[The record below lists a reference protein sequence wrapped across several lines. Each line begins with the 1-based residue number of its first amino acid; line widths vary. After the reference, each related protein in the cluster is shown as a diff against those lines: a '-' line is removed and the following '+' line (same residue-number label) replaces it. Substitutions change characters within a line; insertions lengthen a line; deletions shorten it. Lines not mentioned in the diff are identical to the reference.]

1 MGLRER
7 LWNLLARGE
16 AGELDPDEMVELVT
30 VPQHEGP
37 LMQAN
42 LADHGIDATLQVAFD
57 VATRLASLSMVRVRR
72 ADFDAAQEVITS

>member
-1 MGLRER
+1 MGLRESF
-7 LWNLLARGE
+7 WKLLARGE
-16 AGELDPDEMVELVT
+16 AGELDPDELVELVT
-30 VPQHEGP
+30 VPQHQGP

-57 VATRLASLSMVRVRR
+57 IATRSASLLQVRVRR